1 MKLEY
6 FIAQRLIKAKSNKS
20 NVSAPI
26 IKIAISAIVISMVM
40 MIVSVATGIG
50 LQEKIR
56 EKIGAFYGH
65 VIISNFDNNH
75 SEVSVSP
82 ITVSTDFSDYVKNIE
97 GVKHIQPV
105 ATIGGIIRTESAFE
119 GIILKG
125 VDKNFYWNQ
134 LEEYVS
140 AGKMPDFSGEVSND
154 IAISEFL
161 ANRLNLKVGDEFNT
175 FFLRDSA
182 DKTPFSRRFKIVGI
196 YNSGLMDYDSSY
208 IIGDIRHVQ
217 RFNKWKENQ
226 VGNLEVF
233 VNDFTQIGSIGETIY
248 AEIPSTY
255 NSYTIEQKFPNIF
268 EWLKLLDYNII
279 GIIFFMILISAINMI
294 VALLVLILERTQM
307 IGILKALGASNWTI
321 RKIFLYNATYL
332 ILFGLAIGNA
342 IGIAIIYIQ
351 KYAKVVKLNPEN
363 YYVKYAPVHIDW
375 LQIIGLNVGTVLIC
389 LLVLLVPSY
398 LITKIAPSK
407 AIRFQ

>member
-20 NVSAPI
+20 NVSGPI
-26 IKIAISAIVISMVM
+26 IKIAITAIVISMIM

-56 EKIGAFYGH
+56 EKIGAFHGH
-65 VIISNFDNNH
+65 IIISNFDNNN
-75 SEVSVSP
+75 SEVSISP
-82 ITVSTDFSDYVKNIE
+82 ITVSDNLYDYVKEMDGISH
-97 GVKHIQPV
+97 VQAV
-105 ATIGGIIRTESAFE
+105 ASTGGIIRTEDAFE

-125 VDKNFYWNQ
+125 VDKNFYWDQ
-134 LEEYVS
+134 LQEYVV
-140 AGKMPDFSGEVSND
+140 AGKLPQFSENISND

-161 ANRLNLKVGDEFNT
+161 ANRLNLKVGDAFNT

-182 DKTPFSRRFKIVGI
+182 EKLPFSRRFTIAAI
-196 YNSGLMDYDSSY
+196 YNSGLADYDASY

-233 VNDFTQIGSIGETIY
+233 VTDFKKIDEIGDAVYT
-248 AEIPSTY
+248 EIPATY
-255 NSYTIEQKFPNIF
+255 NSYTIVQKFPNIF
-268 EWLKLLDYNII
+268 EWLELLDFNII
-279 GIIFFMILISAINMI
+279 GIIFFMILISAVNMI

-321 RKIFLYNATYL
+321 RKIFLYNAAYL
-332 ILFGLAIGNA
+332 IIIGLSIGNA
-342 IGIAIIYIQ
+342 IGIGLIYIQ
-351 KYAKVVKLNPEN
+351 KYGKVVTLNPES

-375 LQIIGLNVGTVLIC
+375 LQIAALNVGTIVIC
-389 LLVLLVPSY
+389 LLILLIPSY
-398 LITKIAPSK
+398 IITKIAPSK
-407 AIRFQ
+407 AIKFQ